1 MKQKAHLIFSI
12 FYLIFFGLLSSMGV
26 SLFFVKGFT
35 FDLLVATLFCALL
48 TIVFGI
54 RILRIRQK
62 MILES
67 NREGNKNWPPEIIGQ
82 REAS

>member
-1 MKQKAHLIFSI
+1 MKQKAHLVFSI
-12 FYLIFFGLLSSMGV
+12 FYLIFFGLLCSMGV
-26 SLFFVKGFT
+26 SLLFVKGFT
-35 FDLLVATLFCALL
+35 FNLMLATLFCAML
-48 TIVFGI
+48 TVVFAI

-67 NREGNKNWPPEIIGQ
+67 DPGSVKKWPPEWTDH